1 MYFRSDTYICKHC
14 KENFESTRRDAAFC
28 SSKCRTAHHRLMKK
42 REAAHVAIL
51 ETWEDEAKGAYLAI
65 GEESADVADEIKD
78 IFGKDPR
85 SAEQAAVMAYEM
97 MGKVQRR
104 LEREIVGRDL
114 EIERLRVSAD
124 KLQELKS
131 YIQQI

>member
-1 MYFRSDTYICKHC
+1 M
-14 KENFESTRRDAAFC
+14 
-28 SSKCRTAHHRLMKK
+28 
-42 REAAHVAIL
+42 AIL